1 MSERKELFDNWAE
14 AYDESMEDTAG
25 FPFEGYQTVLGKVVG
40 EAEVGDGAS
49 VLDVGIGTGALA
61 ARFAELGCRVLG
73 VDLSEKMLVQARRN
87 VPEADFRQLDLL
99 GEWGDLEAHRFAAI
113 VSAYVFHE
121 FELGMKLELLTRF
134 TGLLGPGGR
143 IVVGDVSFETAQ
155 ARAAAQQTWA
165 EVWDKSEHYWA
176 AEEVLPA
183 LEQRGL
189 SVTYVQVSFCAG
201 IYTICT

>member
-1 MSERKELFDNWAE
+1 VLFDDWAE

-49 VLDVGIGTGALA
+49 VLDVGTGTGALA

-73 VDLSEKMLVQARRN
+73 VDLSQKMLVQARRN
-87 VPEADFRQLDLL
+87 VPEAEFRQLDLL
-99 GEWGDLEAHRFAAI
+99 GSWDDLYTYRFDVV
-113 VSAYVFHE
+113 VSAYVLHE
-121 FELGMKLELLTRF
+121 FELAVKLGILAKLAR
-134 TGLLGPGGR
+134 LLGSGGR

-165 EVWDKSEHYWA
+165 EVWDKSEHY
-176 AEEVLPA
+176 
-183 LEQRGL
+183 
-189 SVTYVQVSFCAG
+189 
-201 IYTICT
+201 